1 MAFLRSGLTSE
12 QAPVLYGRKVFLRN
26 PQMGDFEAWS
36 SLREQSRDF
45 LTPWEPRWNA
55 DELTRPSF
63 RRRIR
68 HYQKD
73 IRDDNGYAFFIFN
86 IYDTNLLGGVTLSN
100 VRRGVTQSC
109 TIGYWIGQ
117 PYANLGYMSD
127 AVSAVLPFVFET
139 LGLHRLEAA
148 CLLNNGPSIHLL
160 EKTGFQREGIARR
173 YLRINEVWQ
182 DHLLFALLADDIK
195 S

>member
-1 MAFLRSGLTSE
+1 MAFLRSGLTTE
-12 QAPVLYGRKVFLRN
+12 QAPILYGRKVFLRN
-26 PQMGDFEAWS
+26 PQMGDFEAWA

-45 LTPWEPRWNA
+45 LTPWEPRWSA

-86 IYDTNLLGGVTLSN
+86 IYDTTLLGGITLSN

-127 AVSAVLPFVFET
+127 AVDTIVPFVFET
-139 LGLHRLEAA
+139 LALHRLEAA
-148 CLLNNGPSIHLL
+148 CLLSNGPSIHLL
-160 EKTGFQREGIARR
+160 EKAGFQREGIARR
-173 YLRINEVWQ
+173 YLRINEVWR
-182 DHLLFALLADDIK
+182 DHLLFGLLAEDIK
-195 S
+195 P